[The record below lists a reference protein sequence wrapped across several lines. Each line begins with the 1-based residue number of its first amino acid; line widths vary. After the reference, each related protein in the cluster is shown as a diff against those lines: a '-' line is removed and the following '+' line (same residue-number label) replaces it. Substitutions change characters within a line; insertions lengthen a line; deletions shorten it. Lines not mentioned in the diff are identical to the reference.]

1 MSGHL
6 IGRQGRDR
14 PGVSILVSEHL
25 PYKQTT
31 YTIRQ
36 EVAYKRLKTM
46 GNNKTVSSVVVVT
59 YERWLITRYIS
70 HKITLTPKRTR
81 CFDSYVAIVLICH

>member
-1 MSGHL
+1 MLSLKSYCILYTLSGVV
-6 IGRQGRDR
+6 RTA
-14 PGVSILVSEHL
+14 
-25 PYKQTT
+25 YKQTV

-46 GNNKTVSSVVVVT
+46 GNYKTVSSVVVVA
-59 YERWLITRYIS
+59 YERWLFTRDIS